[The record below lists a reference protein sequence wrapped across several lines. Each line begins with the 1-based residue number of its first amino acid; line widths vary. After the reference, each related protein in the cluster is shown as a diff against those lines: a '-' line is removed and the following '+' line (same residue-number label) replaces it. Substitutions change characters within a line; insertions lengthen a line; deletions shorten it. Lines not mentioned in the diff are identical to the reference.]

1 MPNFNDAEITAIYV
15 SHAAS
20 AGVEDDAPNAPTSG
34 DPFDVTLEMV
44 AGNALYTGKYTL
56 TVSCA
61 DLTAWKP
68 APASMIP
75 TTSPFL
81 SSSTFGGPGW
91 KPVGAG
97 PLYYTFENSETVN
110 KTKPFGGDDHVYQYT
125 VSLVNASG
133 QVVSVKRSDEFVL
146 V

>member
-15 SHAAS
+15 SHKAS
-20 AGVEDDAPNAPTSG
+20 PRVQDDAPNAPTSG
-34 DPFDVTLEMV
+34 DRFDVTLEMV
-44 AGNALYTGKYTL
+44 AGNALYTGAYTL

-75 TTSPFL
+75 ATPPFDKAG
-81 SSSTFGGPGW
+81 SFGGAGW
-91 KPVGAG
+91 KTAG
-97 PLYYTFENSETVN
+97 PGPQYVTFSNSETVN
-110 KTKPFGGDDHVYQYT
+110 TTKPFGGDDHVYQYT

-133 QVVSVKRSDEFVL
+133 QVVSVKQSDEFVL
-146 V
+146 L

>member
-15 SHAAS
+15 SHKAS
-20 AGVEDDAPNAPTSG
+20 PRVQDDAPNAPTSG

-44 AGNALYTGKYTL
+44 AGNALYTGGYTL

-75 TTSPFL
+75 ATPPFDKAG
-81 SSSTFGGPGW
+81 SFGGAGW
-91 KPVGAG
+91 KTAG
-97 PLYYTFENSETVN
+97 PGPQYLTFSNSETVN
-110 KTKPFGGDDHVYQYT
+110 TTKPFGGDDHVYQYT

-133 QVVSVKRSDEFVL
+133 QVVSVKQSDEFVL

>member
-15 SHAAS
+15 SHKAS
-20 AGVEDDAPNAPTSG
+20 PRVQDDAPNAPTSG
-34 DPFDVTLEMV
+34 DAYDVTLEMV
-44 AGNALYTGKYTL
+44 AGNALYTGAYTL

-75 TTSPFL
+75 TTPPFDKGG
-81 SSSTFGGPGW
+81 SFGGAGW
-91 KPVGAG
+91 KTAG
-97 PLYYTFENSETVN
+97 PGPQYLTFSNSETVN
-110 KTKPFGGDDHVYQYT
+110 TTKPFGGDDHVYQYT

-133 QVVSVKRSDEFVL
+133 QVVSVKQSDEFVL
-146 V
+146 L